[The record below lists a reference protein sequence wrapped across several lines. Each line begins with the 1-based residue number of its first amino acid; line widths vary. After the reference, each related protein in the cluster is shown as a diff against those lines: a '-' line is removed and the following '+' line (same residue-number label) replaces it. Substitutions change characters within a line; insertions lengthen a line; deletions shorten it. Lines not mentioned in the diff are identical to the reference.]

1 MTRTARF
8 YLGAVIASG
17 MIVLGMA
24 LSRWEPENLPRLA
37 IYVLMTLVA
46 SCMKVRLPGVTGTM
60 SVHFLF
66 LLVGVV
72 SHTLPEVLIAGTGAT
87 LVQCY
92 WNTLRRPSFLQVA
105 FNVGA
110 TAIAVGAT
118 NAVYNLWFFHDVTLW
133 AVRLG
138 AIAIVFFFG
147 NTAPVAIIIGLTENR
162 SPVSIWKECYFWCF
176 PYYLVGASLAS
187 AFGVLSRTFGE
198 SVTLM
203 GLPVV
208 YIVFRSYGIYLEK
221 LETEKDHAKTM
232 ASLHLR
238 TIEALALAIDAK
250 DHNTHAHLE
259 RVQVYA
265 TELGRKLGIAGP
277 DLEALQA
284 ASLLHDIGK
293 LAVPE
298 HIISKPGKL
307 TAEEFEKMKV
317 HPVVGAE
324 ILERVQFPYPVV
336 PIVRAH
342 HEKWDGSGYPY
353 GLRGEEIPLAAR
365 ILSAVDCLDALA
377 SERQYRRALP
387 LSEALAVVVSES
399 GKSYDPRVVEALVSN
414 IDALEAKVGHA
425 PASLDARVQSKGQL
439 VERGHAP
446 AAGLE
451 KTALLVPVGGRPQ
464 DFLASIAA
472 ARQEAQSLYE
482 LAQNLGNSLSLK
494 ETMAVMAGRLKHMVP
509 YDSMAVYVLRGDVL
523 KPEYVIGEDSKLFG
537 SLEIPFGQGLAG
549 WVAENRK
556 PIINGNPSVEPGYLN
571 DPTVFSVLNSALA
584 VPLETAEGVMGVLA
598 LYQAA
603 RDAFSSDHLRVLLAV
618 SSKIAVAVENA
629 IRFKEAES
637 SATTD
642 YLTTLPNA
650 RSLFVHLDQE
660 LTRAARDGSEVGV
673 LVCDIDGFKQVN
685 DRFGHLAGNEVL
697 SQVASRFRA
706 LCRESDY
713 VARMG
718 GDEFVVIIP
727 GLPPEAAHR
736 KIELLT
742 HATEAAGRQSC
753 GNKVISLSVGSS
765 FYPADGRTAEELLAE
780 ADRRMYRAKQARKR
794 TLLDVPIPD
803 SSAPEAYHP
812 APLVN

>member
-1 MTRTARF
+1 MT
-8 YLGAVIASG
+8 LIASG
-17 MIVLGMA
+17 
-24 LSRWEPENLPRLA
+24 
-37 IYVLMTLVA
+37 
-46 SCMKVRLPGVTGTM
+46 MKVRLPGVTGTM

-66 LLVGVV
+66 LLIGIVNR
-72 SHTLPEVLIAGTGAT
+72 SLPEVLLAGTGAT
-87 LVQCY
+87 LVQCF
-92 WNTLRRPSFLQVA
+92 WRARRRPAIFQVA

-110 TAIAVGAT
+110 TALAVGAT
-118 NAVYNLWFFHDVTLW
+118 DFVYHLPSLQADG
-133 AVRLG
+133 LG
-138 AIAIVFFFG
+138 AIRLAAAAIVFFFG
-147 NTAPVAIIIGLTENR
+147 NTAPIAIVIGLTEGR
-162 SPVSIWKECYFWCF
+162 PPASIWKECYFWCF

-187 AFGVLSRTFGE
+187 AFGFLSNTFGE
-198 SVTLM
+198 SATLM

-208 YIVFRSYGIYLEK
+208 YIVFRSYGMYLEK
-221 LETEKDHAKTM
+221 LETEKDHAKKM

-250 DHNTHAHLE
+250 DHTTHDHLE

-265 TELGRKLGIAGP
+265 MELGRELGVEGEE
-277 DLEALQA
+277 LEALQA
-284 ASLLHDIGK
+284 AALLHDIGK

-342 HEKWDGSGYPY
+342 HEKWDGTGYPY
-353 GLRGEEIPLAAR
+353 GLKGDEIPLAAR
-365 ILSAVDCLDALA
+365 ILAAVDCLDALA

-387 LSEALAVVVSES
+387 LDEALAVVVSES
-399 GKSYDPRVVEALVSN
+399 GKSYDPRVVEALVRQVD
-414 IDALEAKVGHA
+414 ILEAKVRRSPA
-425 PASLDARVQSKGQL
+425 PLDGRLQSKGEV
-439 VERGHAP
+439 VERGEEP

-451 KTALLVPVGGRPQ
+451 VSSFPVPGGGRPQ

-494 ETMAVMAGRLKHMVP
+494 ETMAVMAGRLKRMVP
-509 YDSMAVYVLRGDVL
+509 YDGMAVYVLRGDVL
-523 KPEYVIGEDSKLFG
+523 KPEYVSGEDSKLFG
-537 SLEIPFGQGLAG
+537 SLEIPLGQGLSG

-571 DPTVFSVLNSALA
+571 DSTVFSILNSALA

-598 LYQAA
+598 LYQAP
-603 RDAFSSDHLRVLLAV
+603 RDAFSKDHLRVLLAV
-618 SSKIAVAVENA
+618 SSKISVAVENA
-629 IRFKEAES
+629 IKFKEAES

-642 YLTTLPNA
+642 YLTALPNA

-660 LTRAARDGSEVGV
+660 LTRAARSGSELAV

-685 DRFGHLAGNEVL
+685 DRYGHLAGNEVL
-697 SQVASRFRA
+697 SQVAARFRA

-718 GDEFVVIIP
+718 GDEFVVIVP
-727 GLPPEAAHR
+727 GLSPETSHK
-736 KIELLT
+736 KIDALDQ
-742 HATEAAGRQSC
+742 ATVAAGEQFC
-753 GNKVISLSVGSS
+753 GRKVVSLSVGAA
-765 FYPADGRTAEELLAE
+765 FFPADGRTAEELLAE
-780 ADRRMYRAKQARKR
+780 ADRRMYRIKQARKKSLAE
-794 TLLDVPIPD
+794 TIAL
-803 SSAPEAYHP
+803 
-812 APLVN
+812 

>member
-8 YLGAVIASG
+8 YLGAVMAGG
-17 MIVLGMA
+17 MIVMGM
-24 LSRWEPENLPRLA
+24 SFFRWQPENLLRLS
-37 IYVLMTLVA
+37 IYLLMTLVA

-72 SHTLPEVLIAGTGAT
+72 SRTLPEVLIAGTGAT

-92 WNTLRRPSFLQVA
+92 WNTLRRPSVIQVA

-118 NAVYNLWFFHDVTLW
+118 YTVYNLWIFQDPTLW
-133 AVRLG
+133 AFRLG
-138 AIAIVFFFG
+138 ATAIVFFFG
-147 NTAPVAIIIGLTENR
+147 NTAPVAIIIGLTEGR
-162 SPVSIWKECYFWCF
+162 SPASIWKECYFWCF

-187 AFGVLSRTFGE
+187 AFGFLSKTFGE
-198 SVTLM
+198 AATLM

-250 DHNTHAHLE
+250 DHNTHDHLE

-265 TELGRKLGIAGP
+265 TELGRELGITGP

-353 GLRGEEIPLAAR
+353 GLKGEEIPLAAR
-365 ILSAVDCLDALA
+365 ILAAVDCLDALA

-387 LSEALAVVVSES
+387 LNDALAVVVSES
-399 GKSYDPRVVEALVSN
+399 GRSYDPRVVDALVRN
-414 IDALEAKVGHA
+414 IAALESKVRHTPA
-425 PASLDARVQSKGQL
+425 PLDGKLLSKGQ
-439 VERGHAP
+439 VVDRGNAP
-446 AAGLE
+446 AAGLQ
-451 KTALLVPVGGRPQ
+451 KTAIPVPGAGRPQ

-472 ARQEAQSLYE
+472 ARQEAQALYE

-598 LYQAA
+598 LYQAP
-603 RDAFSSDHLRVLLAV
+603 RDAFSKDHLRVLLAV
-618 SSKIAVAVENA
+618 TSKIAVAVENA

-650 RSLFVHLDQE
+650 RSLFVHLDEE
-660 LTRAARDGSEVGV
+660 LTRSAREGSQIAV

-685 DRFGHLAGNEVL
+685 DRFGHLSGNEVL
-697 SQVASRFRA
+697 SEVASRFRA

-718 GDEFVVIIP
+718 GDEFVVIVP
-727 GLPPEAAHR
+727 GLSPEAAIR
-736 KIELLT
+736 KIESLT
-742 HATEAAGRQSC
+742 LATEAAGQQFC
-753 GNKVISLSVGSS
+753 GKKVISLSVGTA

-794 TLLDVPIPD
+794 TLPDLPIPG
-803 SSAPEAYHP
+803 SARLEAAQP
-812 APLVN
+812 APTVN

>member
-1 MTRTARF
+1 MTTRARL
-8 YLGAVIASG
+8 YISAVIAG
-17 MIVLGMA
+17 GLAVLAMGLQHWTTDRPM
-24 LSRWEPENLPRLA
+24 RLA
-37 IYVLMTLVA
+37 VYILMTLVA
-46 SCMKVRLPGVTGTM
+46 SGMKVRLPGVTGTM

-66 LLVGVV
+66 LLIGIVNRA
-72 SHTLPEVLIAGTGAT
+72 LPEVLLAGTGAT
-87 LVQCY
+87 LVQCF
-92 WNTLRRPSFLQVA
+92 WRARRRPALFQVA
-105 FNVGA
+105 FNVAA
-110 TAIAVGAT
+110 TALAVGAT
-118 NAVYNLWFFHDVTLW
+118 DFVYHLPALQSDG
-133 AVRLG
+133 LG
-138 AIAIVFFFG
+138 AVALGAAAIVFFFG
-147 NTAPVAIIIGLTENR
+147 NTAPVAIVIGLTESR
-162 SPVSIWKECYFWCF
+162 SPASVWKECNFWCF

-187 AFGVLSRTFGE
+187 AFGFLSNTFGE
-198 SVTLM
+198 SATLM

-208 YIVFRSYGIYLEK
+208 YIVFRSYGMYLEK
-221 LETEKDHAKTM
+221 LQSEKDHAKKV

-250 DHNTHAHLE
+250 DHTTHDHLE

-265 TELGRKLGIAGP
+265 MELGRELGVEGA

-284 ASLLHDIGK
+284 AALLHDIGK

-317 HPVVGAE
+317 HPIIGAE

-342 HEKWDGSGYPY
+342 HEKWDGTGYPY
-353 GLRGEEIPLAAR
+353 GLKGEEIPLAAR
-365 ILSAVDCLDALA
+365 ILAAVDCLDALA

-387 LSEALAVVVSES
+387 MNEALAVVVSES
-399 GKSYDPRVVEALVSN
+399 GTSYDPRVVEVLVRQ
-414 IDALEAKVGHA
+414 IDVLEAKVRRS
-425 PASLDARVQSKGQL
+425 PANSDNRLHSKGEI
-439 VERGHAP
+439 VERGEEP
-446 AAGLE
+446 ATGLE
-451 KTALLVPVGGRPQ
+451 VSSFPVPGGGRPQ

-494 ETMAVMAGRLKHMVP
+494 ETMAVMAGRLKRMVP
-509 YDSMAVYVLRGDVL
+509 YDGMAVYVLRGNVL
-523 KPEYVIGEDSKLFG
+523 KPEFVSGEDSKLFG
-537 SLEIPFGQGLAG
+537 TLEIPIGQGLSG

-571 DPTVFSVLNSALA
+571 DPTVFSILNSALA
-584 VPLETAEGVMGVLA
+584 VPLETAEGVMGVLS
-598 LYQAA
+598 LYQAP
-603 RDAFSSDHLRVLLAV
+603 RDAFSKDHLRVLLAV
-618 SSKIAVAVENA
+618 SSKISVAVENA

-642 YLTTLPNA
+642 YLTALPNA

-660 LTRAARDGSEVGV
+660 LNRASRSGSELAV

-685 DRFGHLAGNEVL
+685 DRYGHLAGNEVL

-718 GDEFVVIIP
+718 GDEFVVVVP
-727 GLPPEAAHR
+727 GLSPETAQK
-736 KIELLT
+736 KIDSLDQ
-742 HATEAAGRQSC
+742 ATVAAGVHLC
-753 GNKVISLSVGSS
+753 GKKVVALSVGAA
-765 FYPADGRTAEELLAE
+765 FFPHDGRSAEDLLAE
-780 ADRRMYRAKQARKR
+780 ADRRMYRNKQARKR
-794 TLLDVPIPD
+794 SLAEVIP
-803 SSAPEAYHP
+803 A
-812 APLVN
+812 